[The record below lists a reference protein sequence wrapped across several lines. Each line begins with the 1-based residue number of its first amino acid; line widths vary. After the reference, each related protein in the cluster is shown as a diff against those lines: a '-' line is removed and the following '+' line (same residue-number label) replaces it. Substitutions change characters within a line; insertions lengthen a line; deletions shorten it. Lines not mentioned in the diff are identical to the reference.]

1 MAVKRICEAIVR
13 DEKSILPIS
22 SMMHGE
28 HGIEGVSLSMP
39 AIVGKDGVETHVPI
53 QLNQEEIEKLQKS
66 AQTLK
71 NILDQNEV

>member
-28 HGIEGVSLSMP
+28 YGIEDVALSMP
-39 AIVGKDGVETHVPI
+39 AIIGKNGMETHVPI
-53 QLNQEEIEKLQKS
+53 NLDEDEENKLKQS
-66 AQTLK
+66 AEILK
-71 NILDQNEV
+71 KILAENDI